1 MPRQV
6 DHDARRLEIAE
17 IAAALIARHGPEGA
31 SLRALAAAAGWSTTA
46 VTHYFANKRELLQH
60 AYRAATGH
68 AAIRVAAVSPRA
80 SDRLRAYCEAV
91 MPLDDER
98 RQDCQTWLAFMGAAV
113 GDPVL
118 AAMQRRR
125 VAGFRELLVATI
137 AAEQADGC
145 LKPELDASSEARELL
160 ALVHGI
166 AFEAAFDARDWPPAR
181 QRAVLLRALGQL
193 RERGLAFPRALNEV
207 A

>member
-1 MPRQV
+1 MPRHV

-17 IAAALIARHGPEGA
+17 IAAALIASHGPDGA

-46 VTHYFANKRELLQH
+46 VTHYFAHKRELLQH
-60 AYRAATGH
+60 AYRAATRH
-68 AAIRVAAVSPRA
+68 AAIRVAAVPARA
-80 SDRLRAYCEAV
+80 SDPLRSYCEAV
-91 MPLDDER
+91 LPLDGER

-125 VAGFRELLVATI
+125 VGGFRDLLAATI
-137 AAEQADGC
+137 AAEQADGR
-145 LKPELDASSEARELL
+145 LGPQLDAESEARDLL

-166 AFEAAFDARDWPPAR
+166 AFEAAFDAKDWPPAR
-181 QRAVLLRALGQL
+181 QRAVLLRALGRL
-193 RERGLAFPRALNEV
+193 RAHAPEEV
-207 A
+207 PS